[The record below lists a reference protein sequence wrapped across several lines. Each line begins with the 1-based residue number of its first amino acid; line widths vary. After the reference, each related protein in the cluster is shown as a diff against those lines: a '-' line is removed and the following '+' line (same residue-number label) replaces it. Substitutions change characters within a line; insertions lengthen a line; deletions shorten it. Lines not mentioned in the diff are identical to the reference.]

1 MISRTIILL
10 ALFSLLTAELFA
22 GGTPDSE
29 GKDNKN
35 WDLKILSWNIYM
47 LPPIAPIPGRIERAY
62 AIADTLKHAETDII
76 VFQEAFHHGA
86 VKIIRDSLS
95 AIYPYMYGPFNP
107 RKNIFQ
113 ISSGVF
119 IISKIPLELKGV
131 IEYKIAKETD
141 RVARKGAALMEGTWN
156 GKKFQIMGTHLQA
169 QNYPDI
175 RRLQIRH
182 MFDSLL
188 TKHKEE
194 GVPQIICGD
203 MNTEIEISKNYKDML
218 TGLDAEDG
226 DITGIQKMTYDGT
239 NNELA
244 QSVWKKDK
252 TTLDYI
258 LFRRN
263 GSGMNLTNRHVG
275 VFKKHNWK
283 KGKTDLSDHYAM
295 MCDVKFETT
304 AVNAPAAK

>member
-1 MISRTIILL
+1 MRSKIFILIS
-10 ALFSLLTAELFA
+10 ALTLLTANIYA
-22 GGTPDSE
+22 GSDPKSDD
-29 GKDNKN
+29 KDNKN

-47 LPPIAPIPGRIERAY
+47 LPPIAPIPGRIERAH
-62 AIADTLKHAETDII
+62 AIVDTLKHAETDII

-86 VKIIRDSLS
+86 VKVIRDSLS
-95 AIYPYMYGPFNP
+95 KIYPYMYGPFNP
-107 RKNIFQ
+107 RKNMFQ

-141 RVARKGAALMEGTWN
+141 RVARKGAALLEGTWN
-156 GKKFQIMGTHLQA
+156 GRKFQILGTHLQA
-169 QNYPDI
+169 QNHPDI

-182 MFDSLL
+182 MFDSLI
-188 TKHKEE
+188 TKYKEE

-263 GSGMNLTNRHVG
+263 GSGMSLTNRHVG
-275 VFKKHNWK
+275 VFKKRDWK

-295 MCDVKFETT
+295 MCDVKLEPI
-304 AVNAPAAK
+304 AINVPAK